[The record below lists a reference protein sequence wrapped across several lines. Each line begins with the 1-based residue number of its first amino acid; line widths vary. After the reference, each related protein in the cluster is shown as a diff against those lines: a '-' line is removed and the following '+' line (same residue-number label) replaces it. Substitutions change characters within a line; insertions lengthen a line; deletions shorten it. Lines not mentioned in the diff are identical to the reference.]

1 MTPWRDSFL
10 GLKIGTFRGYIFVLC
25 LFSWGI
31 LSGCSLEADLAQI
44 GSQLYPGDSLPS
56 LTQGLP
62 KFVANKGLV
71 RASFGAQMGTSVAF
85 SEDGNTLVVGL
96 PFDSFGFSAADTL
109 MQAGSALVYVR
120 SGGTW
125 VLQQKLLPSGTN
137 ARKQGD
143 VFGYSVAISG
153 DTIVVGAPQ
162 QDYDENGDNM
172 VADSGA
178 VYVFTRSAGVWSQQQ
193 KLVATGTNGRVSADL
208 FGMRV
213 AISGDT
219 LAVGVPYH
227 DYDESGANALSNAG
241 AVLVFARAGNVWSP
255 QQTLVGTGTNGRKA
269 NDSFGFSI
277 AMSTD
282 TLVVGA
288 PKQAY
293 DAAGGSM
300 VSDSGAAYV
309 FTKSGSTWSLQQKL
323 IASGTNGRMGADNFA
338 YSVAISADTV
348 AVGVPQQAFD
358 ATGGSFTP
366 QSGAVYVFTR
376 TASTWSLQQKLVASG
391 TNGRLTGDGFGF
403 SIAISGD
410 TIAAAAPQQDYDAA
424 GVVSV
429 ADAGAAYIFTRTAGV
444 WSSQQK
450 LVGSG
455 TNARNTQD
463 SFGYAIA
470 VTGDTVAVG
479 APSQDY
485 DKDGAQF
492 VEYAGAVFISSRS
505 ANVWTQQTKLADD
518 AHILSRSPMGVGYF
532 GMTTALSE
540 DGNTLVVGSPY
551 DSFDANNGN
560 LVIGAGAVY
569 VYVKNGSGWS
579 FQQKL
584 VGVGTNGRTYG
595 DQFGFSVAI
604 SGDTL
609 IAGVP
614 GQSYDENGATLMSS
628 SGAAYVFTRS
638 AGVWSLQQK
647 LVASTTN
654 GRNPGDDFGHSV
666 AISGDTIVIGAP
678 NHAFDENGANAV
690 SYAGAAFV
698 FTRSANVWSVQQK
711 LVGGGTNGRVSGDNF
726 GNSLALSGNTVVIGA
741 PYQDYDENGAN
752 SVSEAGAAYVFTRS
766 GSVWSLEEKLV
777 AMGTHG
783 RESGDQF
790 GSSVALSGETV
801 VIGAPFQDY
810 DADGNN
816 LIGDAGA
823 AYAFTRTAGVWSFEQ
838 KLAGQGNNGR
848 GANDQFGTST
858 AVFND
863 TVIVGAP
870 LQETDENGDNPITD
884 AGAAFVFARS
894 SGVWSLEKKLAGSGT
909 NGRMNTDYFGFGIA
923 VCGNTVAI
931 GAPGQD
937 YDGSGADPSTDG
949 GALWVFDLSK

>member
-1 MTPWRDSFL
+1 MTPWRDFFL

-56 LTQGLP
+56 LPQGLP

-125 VLQQKLLPSGTN
+125 ILQQKLLPSGTN

-227 DYDESGANALSNAG
+227 DYDENGANALSNAG

-366 QSGAVYVFTR
+366 QAGAVYVFTR

-647 LVASTTN
+647 LV
-654 GRNPGDDFGHSV
+654 
-666 AISGDTIVIGAP
+666 
-678 NHAFDENGANAV
+678 
-690 SYAGAAFV
+690 
-698 FTRSANVWSVQQK
+698 
-711 LVGGGTNGRVSGDNF
+711 GGGTNGRVSGDNF

-838 KLAGQGNNGR
+838 KLSGQGNNGR

-894 SGVWSLEKKLAGSGT
+894 SGVWSFEKKLAGSGT